1 MVVDEV
7 VVDDRFG
14 AVLLLVDVV
23 APALSSLVIRV
34 DVVVASARSISE
46 PHEAITSEKAVAR
59 AVNVTARLQ
68 MFGRIRKTRTLRK
81 SRRVH
86 PLGR

>member
-14 AVLLLVDVV
+14 AVLLLVE
-23 APALSSLVIRV
+23 
-34 DVVVASARSISE
+34 VVASARSISE
-46 PHEAITSEKAVAR
+46 PHEAITSETVTAR
-59 AVNVTARLQ
+59 AVDVAARLQ